1 MRFISLIVLGKRI
14 GAIGQMMKDKSVSF
28 WKKLLI
34 VFGIVYLVSP
44 IDIIPAP
51 VFMFA
56 WVDDFILWIW
66 ILWYLRDELDK
77 YWNIEK
83 GTNFSRKFYGKNV
96 VEGVEYEVEQTGDEK
111 DGGDDSDN

>member
-1 MRFISLIVLGKRI
+1 MRFISLLVLGKRI

-34 VFGIVYLVSP
+34 IFGIVYLISP

-77 YWNIEK
+77 YCKIEK
-83 GTNFSRKFYGKNV
+83 SEYLSKKFYGKNI
-96 VEGVEYEVEQTGDEK
+96 VEGVEYEVEETDDEK
-111 DGGDDSDN
+111 DSGDDN

>member
-1 MRFISLIVLGKRI
+1 MRFISLLVLGKRI

-34 VFGIVYLVSP
+34 VFGIVYLISP

-77 YWNIEK
+77 YCKIEK
-83 GTNFSRKFYGKNV
+83 SENLSKKFYGKNI
-96 VEGVEYEVEQTGDEK
+96 VEGVEYEVEETDDEK
-111 DGGDDSDN
+111 DSGDDN